1 MINYENSNKNSNK
14 DINIINTD
22 SNKVYNENFEEDS
35 FDNNNNPNN
44 IIDIERLNK
53 KIKKKF
59 NLESDIKKKL
69 SVAPNET
76 DDFFNE
82 EEGIQKSP
90 LCEMDPMTQE
100 FECTFPN
107 FYTVDYLDPIFY
119 NTLNKNNKFILDDL
133 ENSDSSS
140 NEENE
145 NNKENKKLINNNN
158 ISINSSFFEE
168 IEKNVNYNPLLNLL
182 DSKDISK
189 INNRNSFNLDD
200 LLYVHKDSIYFGKI
214 RDINY
219 YIKKVVIKNTFQLN
233 LIMNELNIL
242 FKLLFSRNPNSQNNP
257 YINKLEYYFFENKE
271 LYLFYE
277 YEPIS
282 LLKGI
287 YQIEND
293 NIKNDDEIIKNKLFI
308 VNKLLRFVVMLHS
321 NNILHRDIKL
331 DYFFLTQPK
340 NKKDIKSC
348 YVKTFDFVNAYMFDD
363 KIEIKKIDEDFMK
376 QMREKLFL
384 TPRFVSPE
392 LTLLKPA
399 FGWGEDIWSLACMLI
414 EIFIKYNDFQEEMIS
429 RLINRIFRGDDYLKD
444 NINENEK
451 NLNNNKENENNSVN
465 NNNNNNNN
473 NDNNNIIINNND
485 NNNNTNNN
493 NNQNNFQNQKTLETE
508 IKYVIPK
515 IPKSIP
521 LEIAQIIAICFYVEP
536 RNRPNILTL
545 VDKFNNLFK
554 KFNISQYEISVFE
567 REKVNFLLE
576 ICRYIYLFS
585 YNERTNIVSNR
596 WIECPYHTN
605 SVKNFYCETCK
616 NFFCENSIIMAHK
629 NHLYELIYG
638 QSKNSDG
645 QIFDIEEFSMEK
657 KILKGFQVDLEKLEM
672 EKNFKIIEEFSQDFD
687 NDYYEEEQRINREYE
702 MILKKINELEK
713 NQLNNLELSKEKF
726 QQANQKLF
734 FGSKNIEDY
743 CNNLYSTKDLFF
755 SYLNRF
761 NSSLKNNEINSE
773 NYLNF
778 RSKIDKFLNRADNL
792 ILNGNNLKKKCED
805 LFQPG
810 KYIFRHEQY
819 TEEINKYLKILESKI
834 FLEKIKFFDY
844 SDSDTLFLTK
854 ELIMIIPLTNYVFSY
869 SRNSYKKFSVNF
881 EKNNIKLNSFL
892 PGCSTL
898 HLNKNFYITGGE
910 IKDEATSNFLV
921 MNIEDKIIYEK
932 IEMNYPR
939 RFHTMISIKI
949 KNQNFIM
956 VVGGWDC
963 NEVEYINIE
972 EMSKWV
978 SLPRMKYKRSD
989 PTLYFFNNKYVYV
1002 FGGWDYSQKK
1012 CIGDVERY
1020 QIINN
1025 ELDEEII
1032 VNNSWENVKIKGES
1046 ISLQKYNMGIINLID
1061 EKTEN
1066 SEKIILV
1073 GGFDESYDY
1082 SQSVIKIEIMQ
1093 KENSIFVNKDIKGL
1107 PTGGESSFWYEKEF
1121 HIMNNDLDGEL
1132 IAVNFNCFN
1141 NVYVYT
1147 FRTCEFKQY
1156 ANSTSKN

>member
-22 SNKVYNENFEEDS
+22 SNKIYNENFEEES
-35 FDNNNNPNN
+35 FDKSNNQKD
-44 IIDIERLNK
+44 IIDIERINK
-53 KIKKKF
+53 KIRKKF
-59 NLESDIKKKL
+59 NLDYELKKKY
-69 SVAPNET
+69 SETQNDNNEIFN
-76 DDFFNE
+76 DD
-82 EEGIQKSP
+82 EGIQKSP
-90 LCEMDPMTQE
+90 LCEIDPITKE

-107 FYTVDYLDPIFY
+107 FYQVDYLDPIFY
-119 NTLNKNNKFILDDL
+119 STLNQKNKKYILDEIENNNSINN
-133 ENSDSSS
+133 ENSNDE
-140 NEENE
+140 NNE
-145 NNKENKKLINNNN
+145 NVIND
-158 ISINSSFFEE
+158 ISIHSSFFEE
-168 IEKNVNYNPLLNLL
+168 IEKNIDYNILLNLL
-182 DSKDISK
+182 ISKDISK
-189 INNRNSFNLDD
+189 INNRNSFSLDT
-200 LLYVHKDSIYFGKI
+200 LLYVHKDSVYVGKI

-219 YIKKVVIKNTFQLN
+219 FIKKVVIKNSFQLN
-233 LIMNELNIL
+233 LIIDELNIL
-242 FKLLFSRNPNSQNNP
+242 FKLLYNRDPNNQNNP
-257 YINKLEYYFFENKE
+257 YINKLYYYFFENKE

-293 NIKNDDEIIKNKLFI
+293 NNNKDEEINKNKLFI

-331 DYFFLTQPK
+331 EYFFLTQPK
-340 NKKDIKSC
+340 NNQNDFKTC
-348 YVKTFDFVNAYMFDD
+348 YVKTFDFVNAFMFNDS
-363 KIEIKKIDEDFMK
+363 IEINKIDEDFMK

-399 FGWGEDIWSLACMLI
+399 FGWGEDIWSLACLFI
-414 EIFIKYNDFQEEMIS
+414 EIFIKYTDFQEEMIS
-429 RLINRIFRGDDYLKD
+429 RLINRIFRGDEYLKETV
-444 NINENEK
+444 NEAEK
-451 NLNNNKENENNSVN
+451 NLNSLKENENGSL
-465 NNNNNNNN
+465 NNN
-473 NDNNNIIINNND
+473 NDNNSLKNNEN
-485 NNNNTNNN
+485 NNN
-493 NNQNNFQNQKTLETE
+493 NNQINNQNQNKNNDQE

-536 RNRPNILTL
+536 RNRPNIITL

-554 KFNISQYEISVFE
+554 KFNINQYEISVLE

-585 YNERTNIVSNR
+585 YNERTNMVSNR
-596 WIECPYHTN
+596 WKECPYHTN

-645 QIFDIEEFSMEK
+645 QIIDIEEFSMEK

-687 NDYYEEEQRINREYE
+687 NDYYEEEQRINKEYD

-713 NQLNNLELSKEKF
+713 NQLHNLDSNKEKF
-726 QQANQKLF
+726 QKANQKLF
-734 FGSKNIEDY
+734 FGSKNIEEY
-743 CNNLYSTKDLFF
+743 CNNLYTTKGLFF

-819 TEEINKYLKILESKI
+819 TEEISKYLKILESKI
-834 FLEKIKFFDY
+834 FLEKMKFFDY

-898 HLNKNFYITGGE
+898 HLNNNFYITGGE

-921 MNIEDKIIYEK
+921 MNIEDKVIYEK

-949 KNQNFIM
+949 KAQNFIM

-963 NEVEYINIE
+963 NEVEYINTE

-978 SLPRMKYKRSD
+978 SLPRMKFKRSD

-1020 QIINN
+1020 QIVNN
-1025 ELDEEII
+1025 ELDEEIC